1 MIQEKF
7 RKFSNA
13 LKNNHENFQQRFS
26 NIKKCKIE
34 RGFVRLPKMNSKFP
48 NTHVYD
54 CNSKWRWNFRRWLKM
69 RGWKFPSSFATHT
82 KSKTI
87 QYVPYNQ
94 FVLTRGF
101 KNVVELSKIYSQLRP
116 LCKFDT
122 SGYWF
127 REKIAKAVLSVVS
140 VYNVVF
146 SGGLNMSRWKW
157 QYADKACSCL
167 SKREKAEPSASDN
180 CRICSCC
187 FKTQF
192 GNFKSG
198 WISSENMFVAPTS
211 TRERWNV
218 TKIGQPSDKRT
229 FRCPVDEGESFSTKV
244 ESALRFFRN
253 WTRQRTMNSSP

>member
-1 MIQEKF
+1 MPEYVGQVHEAREK
-7 RKFSNA
+7 
-13 LKNNHENFQQRFS
+13 KNRLSVFHIISSFWLGGSKMSLNCQKSIHNS
-26 NIKKCKIE
+26 VL
-34 RGFVRLPKMNSKFP
+34 FVIW
-48 NTHVYD
+48 HI
-54 CNSKWRWNFRRWLKM
+54 RWLI
-69 RGWKFPSSFATHT
+69 S
-82 KSKTI
+82 
-87 QYVPYNQ
+87 
-94 FVLTRGF
+94 
-101 KNVVELSKIYSQLRP
+101 
-116 LCKFDT
+116 
-122 SGYWF
+122 
-127 REKIAKAVLSVVS
+127 RENSEAVLSVVS

-146 SGGLNMSRWKW
+146 SGGSNMSRWKW
-157 QYADKACSCL
+157 QYADKDCSCL

-218 TKIGQPSDKRT
+218 TKIGRPSDKRT

>member
-1 MIQEKF
+1 MPEYVGQVRREKKRIVF
-7 RKFSNA
+7 LASLPSLALRFQLLFNCSCVQCTWIRKSVV
-13 LKNNHENFQQRFS
+13 RF
-26 NIKKCKIE
+26 
-34 RGFVRLPKMNSKFP
+34 
-48 NTHVYD
+48 
-54 CNSKWRWNFRRWLKM
+54 
-69 RGWKFPSSFATHT
+69 
-82 KSKTI
+82 
-87 QYVPYNQ
+87 PYNQ
-94 FVLTRGF
+94 LVLTRGF

-122 SGYWF
+122 SGDWF

-146 SGGLNMSRWKW
+146 SGGSNMSRWKW

-211 TRERWNV
+211 T
-218 TKIGQPSDKRT
+218 
-229 FRCPVDEGESFSTKV
+229 
-244 ESALRFFRN
+244 
-253 WTRQRTMNSSP
+253 